1 MTLSLPGSICT
12 SIMEALLIF
21 DAGSTLAQSLLQLL
35 FHTSSE
41 IVIAPLGLVVRLRAP
56 PMALILLVKIIHHM
70 LHKPGM
76 PRFPKLLGCIVM
88 TFFRSPHM
96 LCLPCTLRIPRQLG
110 CRALTIVPFPLVLL
124 LCLIAVAPLSL
135 GFRRRALPLSLIL
148 LVIIILCMP
157 RIPEL
162 LGCKVMTWQN
172 PFTSITHHM
181 LCQPYTTCIPKRL
194 GCLLLLFPLVLHF
207 LHMLHHLCMPC
218 IPRLLGCN
226 PMSLALLAHRGK
238 ISLIIAPLRRAE
250 AISISKSF
258 CLINS
263 LTLVP

>member
-1 MTLSLPGSICT
+1 MGVGEVLW
-12 SIMEALLIF
+12 AR
-21 DAGSTLAQSLLQLL
+21 LAR
-35 FHTSSE
+35 H
-41 IVIAPLGLVVRLRAP
+41 A
-56 PMALILLVKIIHHM
+56 
-70 LHKPGM
+70 
-76 PRFPKLLGCIVM
+76 

-96 LCLPCTLRIPRQLG
+96 LCLPCTPRIPRQLG

-124 LCLIAVAPLSL
+124 MRLIALAPLSL

-148 LVIIILCMP
+148 LVIIM
-157 RIPEL
+157 
-162 LGCKVMTWQN
+162 
-172 PFTSITHHM
+172 SITLHM

-194 GCLLLLFPLVLHF
+194 DCLLLLFPLVSHF

-250 AISISKSF
+250 AIPISKSF
-258 CLINS
+258 CLIIS
-263 LTLVP
+263 LTLSS